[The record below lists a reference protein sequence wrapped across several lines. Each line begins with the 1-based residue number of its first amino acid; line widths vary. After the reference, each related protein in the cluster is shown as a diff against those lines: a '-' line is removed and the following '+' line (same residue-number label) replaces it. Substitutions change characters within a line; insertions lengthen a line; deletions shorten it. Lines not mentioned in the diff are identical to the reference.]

1 MSMALGIGRM
11 WLRQFGLALMGA
23 LLWTGAAQAAPDAPL
38 PASVSLSKE
47 LAQALQRQEPLVV
60 MVSLENCPFC
70 RISRRSHLNPM
81 WKAGLP
87 IVQVDMRS
95 NAMTEDFA
103 GKSVTHDQMAR
114 RWQTKVAPTLLFI
127 GPGGKEVAERMEGTY
142 LPDFYGPYLQERL
155 GQARKAL

>member
-11 WLRQFGLALMGA
+11 WLGQFGLAMMGA
-23 LLWTGAAQAAPDAPL
+23 LLWVSAAQAAPDAPL
-38 PASVSLSKE
+38 PASVSLAKE

-95 NAMTEDFA
+95 NAMTEDFI

-155 GQARKAL
+155 AQARKAL

>member
-1 MSMALGIGRM
+1 MSLALGIGRM
-11 WLRQFGLALMGA
+11 WLRQFGLAMMGA
-23 LLWTGAAQAAPDAPL
+23 LLWTGVAQAAPDAPL

-95 NAMTEDFA
+95 NAMTEDFV

-127 GPGGKEVAERMEGTY
+127 GLGGKEVAERMEGTY

-155 GQARKAL
+155 AQARKAL